1 MSQTMILMLAALGAE
16 LVLLALVL
24 LGVAYLRN
32 RAARRR
38 DIAAVSGLV
47 ARVRQERPQRERAI
61 EEFLA
66 ARLGYEGDAL
76 RLSTIALGRAE
87 LTLLQRFAALYR
99 ARDAALAKRFD
110 AELYAALDAYHALGA
125 ATQAVEAAQADTDS
139 AELEAL
145 RRENTRLSEEL
156 RITMETMS
164 RMLNEYS
171 TMFSGSGQTEDTA
184 PAPAQPGLTGLAE
197 TPPGAEE
204 EWQVALDASGDAA
217 AVGDPQAAPAAAE
230 TGQISDAE
238 DPLAQVLRE
247 AASQEATARAELEA
261 MNVALAGEPG
271 AAAVDAGF
279 TAVADEGS
287 AATDDDLFDSAAGA
301 PAVDAVAEREPGAG
315 GEWPEGPDELFELVE
330 DEPRK
335 SGAAT

>member
-1 MSQTMILMLAALGAE
+1 MSQTMIVMLAALGAE

-24 LGVAYLRN
+24 LGVAYLRS

-38 DIAAVSGLV
+38 DAAAVRSLV

-61 EEFLA
+61 EEFLS

-125 ATQAVEAAQADTDS
+125 AVQAAEAAQADTDS

-171 TMFSGSGQTEDTA
+171 TMFSGSAPADVAAPVPAESAVTGQDAAVAHMSPGTED
-184 PAPAQPGLTGLAE
+184 
-197 TPPGAEE
+197 
-204 EWQVALDASGDAA
+204 EW
-217 AVGDPQAAPAAAE
+217 QAAPAEAE
-230 TGQISDAE
+230 TGQTSDAE

-261 MNVALAGEPG
+261 MNLARAGGAG
-271 AAAVDAGF
+271 AAAVDAGSPV
-279 TAVADEGS
+279 VADGGIV
-287 AATDDDLFDSAAGA
+287 ATDDDLFDSAAEA
-301 PAVDAVAEREPGAG
+301 PAVDAAAEREPGAG

-335 SGAAT
+335 SSAAT